1 MEVAADQ
8 LVAIYIKMRDTKDTI
23 KKDMEQ
29 QINEIDEQM
38 QVVAQQI
45 LEICKETGAE
55 SIRTAH
61 GTAYRTIKQRF
72 WTNDWEAMHKFIRE
86 NEAMEL
92 LERRIHQT
100 NMKQFLEEHPDLK
113 PAGLNIDREYAVTI
127 RRK

>member
-1 MEVAADQ
+1 MEAADQ
-8 LVAIYIKMRDTKDTI
+8 LVAVYIKMRDKKDAI
-23 KKDMEQ
+23 RHDMEQ
-29 QINEIDEQM
+29 QMNHIEEQM
-38 QVVAQQI
+38 QVVSQQI

-100 NMKQFLEEHPDLK
+100 NMKQFLEENPELK
-113 PAGLNIDREYAVTI
+113 PAGLNIDREYAITV

>member
-1 MEVAADQ
+1 MDITADQ
-8 LVAIYIKMRDTKDTI
+8 LVAIYIKMRDAKDTV
-23 KKDMEQ
+23 KRDMEQ
-29 QINEIDEQM
+29 QINQIDEQM
-38 QVVAQQI
+38 QVIAQQI

>member
-1 MEVAADQ
+1 MEAADQ
-8 LVAIYIKMRDTKDTI
+8 LVAVYIKMRDKKDAI
-23 KKDMEQ
+23 RHDMEQ
-29 QINEIDEQM
+29 QINHIDEQM

-61 GTAYRTIKQRF
+61 GTAYRTMKQKF

-100 NMKQFLEEHPDLK
+100 NMKQFLEENPELK
-113 PAGLNIDREYAVTI
+113 PAGLNIDREYAITV

>member
-1 MEVAADQ
+1 MEAADQ
-8 LVAIYIKMRDTKDTI
+8 LVAVYIKMRDKKDAI
-23 KKDMEQ
+23 RHDMEQ
-29 QINEIDEQM
+29 QMNHIEEQM
-38 QVVAQQI
+38 QVVGQQI

-100 NMKQFLEEHPDLK
+100 NMKQFLEENPELK
-113 PAGLNIDREYAVTI
+113 PAGLNIDREYAITV

>member
-1 MEVAADQ
+1 MEAADQ
-8 LVAIYIKMRDTKDTI
+8 LVAVYIKMRDKKDAI
-23 KKDMEQ
+23 RHDMEQ
-29 QINEIDEQM
+29 QMNHIEEQM

-100 NMKQFLEEHPDLK
+100 NMKQFLEENPELK
-113 PAGLNIDREYAVTI
+113 PAGLNIDREYAITV

>member
-8 LVAIYIKMRDTKDTI
+8 LVSIYIKMRDTKDTI
-23 KKDMEQ
+23 KKNMEQ

>member
-1 MEVAADQ
+1 MEAADQ
-8 LVAIYIKMRDTKDTI
+8 LVSVYIKMRDKKDAI
-23 KKDMEQ
+23 RHDMEQ
-29 QINEIDEQM
+29 QINHIDEQM

-45 LEICKETGAE
+45 LDICKETGAE

-100 NMKQFLEEHPDLK
+100 NMKQFLEENPELK
-113 PAGLNIDREYAVTI
+113 PAGLNIDREYAITV

>member
-1 MEVAADQ
+1 MEAADQ
-8 LVAIYIKMRDTKDTI
+8 LVAVYIKMRDKKDAI
-23 KKDMEQ
+23 RHDMEQ
-29 QINEIDEQM
+29 QINHIDEQM

-61 GTAYRTIKQRF
+61 GTAYRTIKQKF

-100 NMKQFLEEHPDLK
+100 NMKQFLEENPELK
-113 PAGLNIDREYAVTI
+113 PAGLNIDREYAITV

>member
-1 MEVAADQ
+1 MEATADQ
-8 LVAIYIKMRDTKDTI
+8 LVAIYIKMRD
-23 KKDMEQ
+23 KKDVIKRDMEAQ
-29 QINEIDEQM
+29 VVEIEEQM
-38 QVVAQQI
+38 QVVGQQI
-45 LEICKETGAE
+45 LEICKDTGAE

-100 NMKQFLEEHPDLK
+100 NMKQFLEEHPELR
-113 PAGLNIDREYAVTI
+113 PAGLNIDREYAITI

>member
-1 MEVAADQ
+1 MDVTADQ
-8 LVAIYIKMRDTKDTI
+8 LVAIYIKMRDAKDTV
-23 KKDMEQ
+23 KRDMEQ

-38 QVVAQQI
+38 QVIAQQI
-45 LEICKETGAE
+45 LEICKDTGAE

>member
-1 MEVAADQ
+1 MEAADQ
-8 LVAIYIKMRDTKDTI
+8 LVAVYIKMRDKKDAI
-23 KKDMEQ
+23 RHDMEQ
-29 QINEIDEQM
+29 QINHIEEQM

-100 NMKQFLEEHPDLK
+100 NMKQFLEENPELK
-113 PAGLNIDREYAVTI
+113 PAGLNIDREYAITV

>member
-1 MEVAADQ
+1 MEAADQ
-8 LVAIYIKMRDTKDTI
+8 LVAVYIKMRDKKDAI
-23 KKDMEQ
+23 RHDMEQ
-29 QINEIDEQM
+29 QINHIEEQM

-86 NEAMEL
+86 NAAMEL

-100 NMKQFLEEHPDLK
+100 NMKQFLEENPELK
-113 PAGLNIDREYAVTI
+113 PAGLNIDREYAITV

>member
-1 MEVAADQ
+1 MDVTADQ
-8 LVAIYIKMRDTKDTI
+8 LVAIYIKMRDAKDTV
-23 KKDMEQ
+23 KRDMEQ
-29 QINEIDEQM
+29 KINEIDEQM
-38 QVVAQQI
+38 QVIAQQI

>member
-1 MEVAADQ
+1 MDVTADQ
-8 LVAIYIKMRDTKDTI
+8 LVAIYIKMRDAKDTV

-38 QVVAQQI
+38 QVIAQQI
-45 LEICKETGAE
+45 LEICKDTGAE

>member
-1 MEVAADQ
+1 MEIAADQ

-23 KKDMEQ
+23 KRDMEQ

-72 WTNDWEAMHKFIRE
+72 WTNDWESMHKFIRE

>member
-1 MEVAADQ
+1 MDITADQ
-8 LVAIYIKMRDTKDTI
+8 LVDVYIKMRDKKDTI
-23 KKDMEQ
+23 KRDMEAQ
-29 QINEIDEQM
+29 MADIEAQM
-38 QVVAQQI
+38 QLIGQQ
-45 LEICKETGAE
+45 LLDLCKDTGAE

-86 NEAMEL
+86 HEAMEL

-100 NMKQFLEEHPDLK
+100 NMKQFLEEHPELR
-113 PAGLNIDREYAVTI
+113 PAGLNIDREYAITI

>member
-8 LVAIYIKMRDTKDTI
+8 LVSIYIKMRDTKDTI